1 MLGEVA
7 IIGDKGF
14 PWIFISSFEKNKV
27 NDASLYKIKHSDIEH

>member
-14 PWIFISSFEKNKV
+14 PWVFVSSFEKNKV
-27 NDASLYKIKHSDIEH
+27 NDASLCKIKDSNIEH

>member
-14 PWIFISSFEKNKV
+14 PWIFISSFKKNKV
-27 NDASLYKIKHSDIEH
+27 NDASLCEIENSDIEH